1 MAVNKFGFPLSSCY
15 RCGGSGYYGPV
26 QVQAGKCFA
35 CGGSGFVV
43 RAGKARKAWVA
54 FVAAWRK
61 SSTILAGQVQGP
73 MVLWSGEGRGK
84 GQRYEVV
91 GPVVVSDQC
100 CGWSGSGE
108 AKKETAWW
116 CELPLADG
124 SVKRFSTMNIL
135 TVDKP
140 VRPVAAEFLVGIKV

>member
-15 RCGGSGYYGPV
+15 RCGGSGNYGPV

-61 SSTILAGQVQGP
+61 SSTILAGNVQGP
-73 MVLWSGEGRGK
+73 MVLWSGEGRPVPYPASCRPQAWSAASVFLLLQSIL
-84 GQRYEVV
+84 GQESRER
-91 GPVVVSDQC
+91 
-100 CGWSGSGE
+100 W
-108 AKKETAWW
+108 
-116 CELPLADG
+116 
-124 SVKRFSTMNIL
+124 
-135 TVDKP
+135 
-140 VRPVAAEFLVGIKV
+140 AEICQH